1 MTGVQTCALPI
12 WEHFAPG
19 NLILEIGSGTAQH
32 VTFFAQMMPQVQWQP
47 SDMSANMPTLIAGLD
62 GNSLANIAAPL
73 ALDVGQA
80 TWPIGD
86 AGGVFTANTLHIMS
100 YASVECFFRGVGEV
114 LQRGSCLCVYGPF
127 KYNNAFTTPSN
138 AQFDLWLKARDPVS
152 GGSRRSAKPGT
163 AGGSRHASQ
172 QSIAGLANAELIDA
186 QNETAQRQTRRIRRS
201 TVAFTHAY
209 FATFEFCPKS
219 WKRFSRLYTT
229 W

>member
-1 MTGVQTCALPI
+1 MTAPAKPYSQACENNKQFILDRI
-12 WEHFAPG
+12 REHFAPG
-19 NLILEIGSGTAQH
+19 NLVLEIGSGTAQH

-62 GNSLANIAAPL
+62 GNGLANIAAPL

-86 AGGVFTANTLHIMS
+86 VGGVFTANTLHIMS
-100 YASVECFFRGVGEV
+100 YASVECFFRSVGEV

-152 GGSRRSAKPGT
+152 GVRDFERVA
-163 AGGSRHASQ
+163 A
-172 QSIAGLANAELIDA
+172 LAEA
-186 QNETAQRQTRRIRRS
+186 QNLELLADHDMPANNQLLVWQMRN
-201 TVAFTHAY
+201 
-209 FATFEFCPKS
+209 
-219 WKRFSRLYTT
+219 
-229 W
+229 